1 MILEYKEIA
10 PFSGEEDGDTEEKG
24 KEKEEGEET
33 EEIE

>member
-10 PFSGEEDGDTEEKG
+10 PFSGEEDGDTEEKE
-24 KEKEEGEET
+24 EKEEKEEET

>member
-10 PFSGEEDGDTEEKG
+10 PFSGEEDGDTEEK
-24 KEKEEGEET
+24 EEGA